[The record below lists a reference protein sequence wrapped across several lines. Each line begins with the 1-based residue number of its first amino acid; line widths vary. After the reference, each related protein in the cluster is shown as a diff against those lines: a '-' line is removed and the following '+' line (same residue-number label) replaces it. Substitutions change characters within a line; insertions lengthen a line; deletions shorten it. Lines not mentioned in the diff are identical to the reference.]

1 MLGSKHSCKMRG
13 ALVVGTR
20 KMSWLEFINS
30 KKSVQFLVQAVLLC
44 KKRSRTR
51 QALPGLLQIR
61 QWSKLFIRSLK
72 DKHVATVCPF
82 LH

>member
-44 KKRSRTR
+44 KKRLSNEASFARFT
-51 QALPGLLQIR
+51 ADSPMEQI
-61 QWSKLFIRSLK
+61 
-72 DKHVATVCPF
+72 VY
-82 LH
+82 